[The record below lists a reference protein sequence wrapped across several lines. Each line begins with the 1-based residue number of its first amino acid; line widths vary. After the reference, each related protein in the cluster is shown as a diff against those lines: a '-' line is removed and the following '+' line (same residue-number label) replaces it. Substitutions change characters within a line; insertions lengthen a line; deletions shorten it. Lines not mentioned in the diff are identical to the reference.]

1 MTEEPG
7 REFSM
12 AELRLAARNHAIPL
26 EALRYDVTPVGL
38 HYLLA
43 HFDIPLIDPAGWRLT
58 VDGGAGAVVELSL
71 GELQAMPAVTRRATM
86 ECAGN
91 GRAFLDP
98 RPLSQPW
105 LHEAVGTCEWTG
117 VPVADVLA
125 SVELASDAVE
135 VVFTGADRGVEHD
148 VEQPF
153 ARSLTVAEATG
164 PDALLAYAVNGQ
176 PLPPQHGSPLRLVVV
191 GWYGMTNVKWLAS
204 ITAATKPF
212 TGDQQLRSY
221 RVRYR
226 DDEPGEPLSRMR
238 PRALMIP
245 PGIPEFPSRQ
255 RYASAGEHVLRG
267 RAWSGHAPITG
278 VAVSTDG
285 GESWDEAAV
294 EAPTAGPGVWQS
306 WSYTWSAAPGRYE
319 LCCRATDG
327 AGHSQPNEASW
338 NAGGYV
344 NNAVQRV
351 SVIVS

>member
-1 MTEEPG
+1 MTDELG
-7 REFSM
+7 TGFSM
-12 AELRLAARNHAIPL
+12 AELRLATRNHGIPL
-26 EALRYDVTPVGL
+26 EALCYDVTPVGL
-38 HYLLA
+38 HYLLT

-58 VDGGAGAVVELSL
+58 VDGGAGAVELSL

-91 GRAFLDP
+91 GRALLDP
-98 RPLSQPW
+98 RPFSQPW

-117 VPVADVLA
+117 VRVADVLA

-135 VVFTGADRGVEHD
+135 VVFTGADRGVEHG

-164 PDALLAYAVNGQ
+164 PDVLLAYAVNGQ

-204 ITAATKPF
+204 ITAVSEPF
-212 TGDQQLRSY
+212 TGDQQSRSY
-221 RVRYR
+221 RLRSR
-226 DDEPGEPLSRMR
+226 DDEAGEPLSRMR

-245 PGIPEFPSRQ
+245 PGTPEFPTRRRFATS
-255 RYASAGEHVLRG
+255 GEHVLRG
-267 RAWSGHAPITG
+267 RAWSGEAAITS

-285 GESWDEAAV
+285 GETWDEATVDPA
-294 EAPTAGPGVWQS
+294 TDGPGVWQS
-306 WSYTWSAAPGRYE
+306 WSSTWSATPGSYE
-319 LCCRATDG
+319 LCCRATDADG
-327 AGHSQPNEASW
+327 NTQPDEASW
-338 NAGGYV
+338 NTGGYA

-351 SVIVS
+351 GVTVS